1 MGKKL
6 KELRKFWKGFNLFK
20 LLRGYKR
27 IVLTKEEAEKIFL
40 KAHCLETDEMA
51 RVVSD
56 RTGVPFGIASMLLND
71 AEFDVMGQVGLIK
84 DYEHA

>member
-40 KAHCLETDEMA
+40 KTRCLETDEMA

-71 AEFDVMGQVGLIK
+71 AEYDVMGQVGLIK
-84 DYEHA
+84 DYERV